1 MVQQT
6 SASESRAC
14 SLLYGK
20 GDNKQATMIT
30 ENRKKEIQVNI

>member
-6 SASESRAC
+6 SASENRAR

-30 ENRKKEIQVNI
+30 KTERMKFR